1 MLSRAIMIASVAT
14 AGVLAAAQ
22 AHAQSADAVLVG
34 SDGKTIGN
42 VALSQLVRGVRVF
55 AQAADLPPGQHAF
68 HIHET
73 GECQTPDFESAGGH
87 FNPTDEQHGWDNPQG
102 YHAGDFPN
110 IHVQDDGRLAVEYF
124 TDAVTLREGEETSL
138 FDDDGAAIVIHAGA
152 DDYRTD
158 PAGAAGE
165 RIACGVISPSG

>member
-1 MLSRAIMIASVAT
+1 MRMQAILIAA
-14 AGVLAAAQ
+14 ALAATSAAAEAQ
-22 AHAQSADAVLVG
+22 AQSANAELIIG
-34 SDGKTIGN
+34 DGKAIGN
-42 VALSQLVRGVRVF
+42 VALTQMAQGVRIF
-55 AQAADLPPGQHAF
+55 AEASDLPPGQHAF

-73 GECQTPDFESAGGH
+73 GECEGPTFESAGGH
-87 FNPTDEQHGWDNPQG
+87 FNPTDHQHGWGNPEG
-102 YHAGDFPN
+102 HHAGDFAN
-110 IHVQDDGRLAVEYF
+110 VHVQDDDRLAIEYF